1 MSREKQ
7 RANRG
12 KKIME
17 EKLAMLNHFSKYGS
31 LPVRKRP
38 EEELDRHND
47 YGLSDPTPY
56 KAVKNMIRRGVL
68 V

>member
-12 KKIME
+12 KKIRE
-17 EKLAMLNHFSKYGS
+17 EKLAILNHFTRYGT
-31 LPVRKRP
+31 LPVQKLP